1 MIRFFDTCALMQLQD
16 KIFEDKDK
24 FILSNIT
31 LKELEQIKTSGT
43 KDLETKWMARNIIRL
58 LSDNPDRFEIELYKG
73 HFEEELRALD
83 LPLTE
88 DSKIILCAWEAFIRR
103 DCLETGV
110 FITQD
115 LSCKKLA
122 ECVGLKTEYIK
133 QEQDEEYTGYI
144 TVSLSEEEL
153 AKFYASILTDNINE
167 YGLLPNQYLLL
178 EFNGQIADQYRWDA
192 ETGYEEVSFR
202 TIESQMFGKIK
213 PMNGDVYQICALD
226 SLTNNKVT
234 VLRGKAGSGKSYLA
248 LGYLMSQLERGK
260 IDKIVIFCNTVAVR
274 GAAKLGFY
282 PGSKDDK
289 LLDSQIGNFLASK
302 FGDITEVERMISEGT
317 LVLLP
322 TADIRGYDTSGMK
335 AGIYITEAQNATID
349 MMKLM
354 LQRIGDDCI
363 LVVDGD
369 DRTQVDMSEYAGT
382 NNGLRRMSEI
392 FRGQKFYGEVTL
404 NTIHRS
410 KIAELA
416 DKM

>member
-144 TVSLSEEEL
+144 TVSL
-153 AKFYASILTDNINE
+153 
-167 YGLLPNQYLLL
+167 
-178 EFNGQIADQYRWDA
+178 
-192 ETGYEEVSFR
+192 
-202 TIESQMFGKIK
+202 
-213 PMNGDVYQICALD
+213 
-226 SLTNNKVT
+226 
-234 VLRGKAGSGKSYLA
+234 
-248 LGYLMSQLERGK
+248 
-260 IDKIVIFCNTVAVR
+260 
-274 GAAKLGFY
+274 
-282 PGSKDDK
+282 
-289 LLDSQIGNFLASK
+289 
-302 FGDITEVERMISEGT
+302 
-317 LVLLP
+317 
-322 TADIRGYDTSGMK
+322 
-335 AGIYITEAQNATID
+335 
-349 MMKLM
+349 
-354 LQRIGDDCI
+354 
-363 LVVDGD
+363 
-369 DRTQVDMSEYAGT
+369 
-382 NNGLRRMSEI
+382 
-392 FRGQKFYGEVTL
+392 
-404 NTIHRS
+404 
-410 KIAELA
+410 
-416 DKM
+416 